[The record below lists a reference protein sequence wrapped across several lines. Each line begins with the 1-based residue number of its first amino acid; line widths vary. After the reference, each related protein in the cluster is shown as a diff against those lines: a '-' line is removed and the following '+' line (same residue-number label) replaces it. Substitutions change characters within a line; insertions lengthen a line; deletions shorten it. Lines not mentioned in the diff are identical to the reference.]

1 LRLCFAVGFLF
12 AHSIFAGRSALT
24 FGGGHTMKSQF
35 AFARVAYGS
44 VAIFFWMAGAG
55 QVIIAFTPRGQ
66 KGSLFTALI
75 FAVIGIIPFL
85 RYRYWSRRAAES
97 NARPQKQTADS
108 R

>member
-1 LRLCFAVGFLF
+1 
-12 AHSIFAGRSALT
+12 
-24 FGGGHTMKSQF
+24 MKPQF
-35 AFARVAYGS
+35 TFARVAYGA

-55 QVIIAFTPRGQ
+55 QVILAFTPRGEN
-66 KGSLFTALI
+66 GSLLAALI

-97 NARPQKQTADS
+97 NARPQRVVQEETADS